1 MANKNR
7 IRITYPSSEKIYIPG
22 KIHKINVGM
31 RKIKILDTVT
41 RDENGELVHKKN
53 NPVIVYD
60 TSGPYS
66 DPKIPVNTQNGIPR
80 IRESWYAGRKDL
92 IRLEE
97 LTSDYGRQRLADSSL
112 DHIRFPKHHLP
123 YRAKAG
129 KNITQL
135 YYAKRRIITP
145 EMEYVAIRENQQIE
159 ALGLKSYITP
169 EFVRKEIA
177 AGRAIIPANINHP
190 EAEPM
195 IIGRKFLVKINTNIG
210 NSALSSG
217 IDEEIE
223 KAVWSCKWGG
233 DTIMDLSTG
242 DHIHETREWIVR
254 NSPVPVGTVPMY
266 QAMEKVKGVAKN
278 LTWELYRDT
287 LIEQCEQGVDY
298 FTIHCGIRR
307 KNIHLS
313 QGRMTGMVSRGGS
326 IISEWCLQNDKESFL
341 YEHFDDICDICAQYD
356 VAISLGDGL
365 RPGSIY
371 DANDRAQFAELD
383 TMGELVTRAWAKNVQ
398 AFIEGPGHVP
408 MHKIPENMQRQIE
421 KCHEA
426 PFYTLGPLVTDIA
439 PGYDHITSA
448 IGASI
453 IGALGTA
460 MLCYVTPKEHLALPN
475 RDDVRTGVVTYKI
488 AAHAADLAKGHPG
501 AQVRDNALSKA
512 RYEFRW
518 KDQFNLSLD
527 PDLATKYYKDAHFE
541 NGEFCTMCGPNFCA
555 MRISRRL
562 KDCDAVNENDAL

>member
-169 EFVRKEIA
+169 EFVRKEVA
-177 AGRAIIPANINHP
+177 CMLKVSRRTLGEYRSNGTLPYYVL
-190 EAEPM
+190 
-195 IIGRKFLVKINTNIG
+195 GGKVLYKR
-210 NSALSSG
+210 S
-217 IDEEIE
+217 EIE
-223 KAVWSCKWGG
+223 QV
-233 DTIMDLSTG
+233 L
-242 DHIHETREWIVR
+242 EREYR
-254 NSPVPVGTVPMY
+254 SVG
-266 QAMEKVKGVAKN
+266 
-278 LTWELYRDT
+278 
-287 LIEQCEQGVDY
+287 
-298 FTIHCGIRR
+298 
-307 KNIHLS
+307 
-313 QGRMTGMVSRGGS
+313 
-326 IISEWCLQNDKESFL
+326 
-341 YEHFDDICDICAQYD
+341 
-356 VAISLGDGL
+356 
-365 RPGSIY
+365 
-371 DANDRAQFAELD
+371 
-383 TMGELVTRAWAKNVQ
+383 
-398 AFIEGPGHVP
+398 
-408 MHKIPENMQRQIE
+408 
-421 KCHEA
+421 
-426 PFYTLGPLVTDIA
+426 
-439 PGYDHITSA
+439 
-448 IGASI
+448 
-453 IGALGTA
+453 
-460 MLCYVTPKEHLALPN
+460 
-475 RDDVRTGVVTYKI
+475 
-488 AAHAADLAKGHPG
+488 
-501 AQVRDNALSKA
+501 KA
-512 RYEFRW
+512 RG
-518 KDQFNLSLD
+518 S
-527 PDLATKYYKDAHFE
+527 
-541 NGEFCTMCGPNFCA
+541 G
-555 MRISRRL
+555 
-562 KDCDAVNENDAL
+562 